1 MSSGLHIKPTKVLLR
16 NRKLARGQAAQVYV
30 DSSVVRMMA
39 PYTPFKTGT
48 LRDSPYA
55 STNFGSGLVRQS
67 TPYAR
72 RQYYDTSLRHR
83 GLGSARWFAVM
94 KAQGGVRIIL
104 REVRKI
110 TGARNG

>member
-1 MSSGLHIKPTKVLLR
+1 MSAGLHIKPTPALLR
-16 NRKLARGQAAQVYV
+16 SRKLLKGQSAQVYV

-39 PYTPFKTGT
+39 PYTPFKSGT

-55 STNFGSGLVRQS
+55 STNFGSGVVRQS

-72 RQYYDTSLRHR
+72 RQYYDTRLRHR
-83 GLGSARWFAVM
+83 GLGSARWFQVM
-94 KAQGGVRIIL
+94 KAHGGVRIIL

-110 TGARNG
+110 TGAKNG

>member
-1 MSSGLHIKPTKVLLR
+1 MSSGLHIKPTKILLTK
-16 NRKLARGQAAQVYV
+16 RKLLKGQPAQVYV
-30 DSSVVRMMA
+30 DASVVRMMS

-55 STNFGSGLVRQS
+55 STNFGSGVVRQS

-72 RQYYDTSLRHR
+72 RQYYDTRLRHR
-83 GLGSARWFAVM
+83 GLGTHLWFEVM
-94 KAQGGVRIIL
+94 KSQGGVRIIL

-110 TGARNG
+110 TGAKNG